1 MLRSLL
7 HSKTKHEAGQALP
20 MFAMMIFVILGFCAM
35 SIDVGRYVWART
47 SMQAGVDAA
56 AIAAAQDMP
65 DWVAA
70 QSTAATYW
78 NDNSGFIQSQG
89 TNVAFS
95 VTQVPGNK
103 RIRVQG
109 DADVSTWFARFF
121 GVPKWHV
128 SASGD
133 AEAQVLDIAV
143 VMDISGSMCK
153 HPALPSFQEV
163 ESGNALM
170 SPGRATPYTP
180 GGVSPAYAFPTL
192 AAPISAPTGSSITI
206 TLNDVRMFAST
217 NATANQTNFG
227 SNWNSSTPY
236 WQRTFSSSGTVRSGM
251 ILIANSSGGGY
262 ELFKITA
269 VNVGAKTLTVTR
281 AQSNVHVG
289 ITPPQ
294 ASHSVGAEIW
304 ANRYTGPNGSDYCD
318 AVSKYKAN
326 SSTNGPAEPFDSA
339 INNAK
344 YFISLFNPAYDK
356 IGIATFSSDGA
367 IRQGLT
373 GGSFTSVDASLDGI
387 YYPAGSTNIAHGI
400 GRAIS
405 LLDGSGK
412 RANAVRVMVVL
423 TDGIPNQYCTNGY
436 TSSSCSNGGTS
447 DPSSCPAPSNASISA
462 AINQA
467 AVAKSKDIKVY
478 TIGLGAGVLDCILTD
493 IATAGGGLYYKA
505 PTPAQLNDAFKAIA
519 EQTHIALVK

>member
-7 HSKTKHEAGQALP
+7 HSKTKREAGQALP

-89 TNVAFS
+89 TNIAFS

-109 DADVSTWFARFF
+109 DADVATWFARFF

-143 VMDISGSMCK
+143 VLDISGSMCK
-153 HPALPSFQEV
+153 HPALPSFLEI

-217 NATANQTNFG
+217 NATANQRNFG
-227 SNWNSSTPY
+227 NNWNSSTPY

-251 ILIANSSGGGY
+251 ILIKNSSGNGY
-262 ELFKITA
+262 EIFKITA
-269 VNVGAKTLTVTR
+269 VNVGANQLTVTR
-281 AQSNVHVG
+281 AQSAPG
-289 ITPPQ
+289 YGFTPPQ
-294 ASHSVGAEIW
+294 AAHSAGAEIW

-326 SSTNGPAEPFDSA
+326 SSTNGPHEPFDSA
-339 INNAK
+339 VNSAK
-344 YFISLFNPAYDK
+344 YFISLFNPSYDK
-356 IGIATFSSDGA
+356 IGLATFSSDGA
-367 IRQGLT
+367 IRQNLT
-373 GGSFTSVDASLDGI
+373 GTFSSVDNSIDNVF
-387 YYPAGSTNIAHGI
+387 YPAGSTNIAHGI
-400 GRAIS
+400 ARGRAI
-405 LLDGSGK
+405 LDGSGK

-436 TSSSCSNGGTS
+436 ESSSCSNGSTS
-447 DPSSCPAPSNASISA
+447 DPSSCPAPSNTSIAA

-467 AVAKSKDIKVY
+467 AVAKAGDITVY

-493 IATAGGGLYYKA
+493 IATAGGGAYYKA
-505 PTPAQLNDAFKAIA
+505 PSPADLDDAFKAIA
-519 EQTHIALVK
+519 ERTHIALVK